1 MSTRT
6 EGVIPVT
13 KKWKVLAPLVATA
26 AGALAAGLSVLLK
39 KLEEDRPA
47 EAAAPAPEAAKALET
62 GSYSFVSGYKD
73 AATVEMTLQYDPEA
87 FSFDVIGE
95 DFLCYSGD
103 SHVAVLRGELFSLQL
118 EYAAFYSGEDFAA
131 REKELAEKYQS
142 FGWAQYGSVSGLKYL
157 EGDGVCFNFPI
168 DGDAY
173 SYLLVTAFK
182 GPEFDDDISLL
193 PDAPELA
200 AVLGSI
206 RFQRS

>member
-73 AATVEMTLQYDPEA
+73 AATVEMTRSTIPRLSALTGP
-87 FSFDVIGE
+87 
-95 DFLCYSGD
+95 SGG
-103 SHVAVLRGELFSLQL
+103 R
-118 EYAAFYSGEDFAA
+118 
-131 REKELAEKYQS
+131 
-142 FGWAQYGSVSGLKYL
+142 
-157 EGDGVCFNFPI
+157 
-168 DGDAY
+168 
-173 SYLLVTAFK
+173 
-182 GPEFDDDISLL
+182 
-193 PDAPELA
+193 
-200 AVLGSI
+200 
-206 RFQRS
+206 